1 MTTSVRPTRAPNAA
15 GSGRLARLGQQ
26 CLWGLVIFAAV
37 VVALNVL
44 ARLRLVV
51 LPVLL
56 AVVMA
61 TVLEPPVRWLR
72 ARGWH
77 DGPAAVIVLLI
88 SLLVLAS
95 ALAVI
100 APPIIDEFGDLDVGV
115 SATLAQVQTWVRD
128 SPLPIS
134 NDQISDGI
142 DRLED
147 QVRTSLDAIAAQL
160 LGGALVALEVLTAV
174 ALAIVVLFFLLKD
187 GGRVWTWVLAFI
199 PAGRRGDADRI
210 GARAWRALAGFV
222 RGQTLVALFDA
233 VLIGLALVVIGVPL
247 ALPLAVLTFFGA
259 YVPVIGATM
268 TGLLAVLMALV
279 AKGPLAAAAVLAAI
293 LLVQQIEGS
302 VFQPVVVGRAIHVH
316 PLAILLGV
324 AAGAVLGG
332 IVGAMVAAP
341 VVAVAGAVLRDIR
354 DEAAVRGDGRRARVS
369 AG

>member
-1 MTTSVRPTRAPNAA
+1 MRPTRARNAA
-15 GSGRLARLGQQ
+15 GSGSLARLGQQ

-56 AVVMA
+56 AVVLA

-115 SATLAQVQTWVRD
+115 SATLDQVQTWVRD

-174 ALAIVVLFFLLKD
+174 ALAVVVLFFLLKD
-187 GGRVWTWVLAFI
+187 CSYSRSREASSSSTPATKGHREPEPFDDRRRQSEPEDRRAHDDQYRV
-199 PAGRRGDADRI
+199 
-210 GARAWRALAGFV
+210 GAH
-222 RGQTLVALFDA
+222 VASCSLSTE
-233 VLIGLALVVIGVPL
+233 LPSGLAL
-247 ALPLAVLTFFGA
+247 
-259 YVPVIGATM
+259 
-268 TGLLAVLMALV
+268 
-279 AKGPLAAAAVLAAI
+279 
-293 LLVQQIEGS
+293 Q
-302 VFQPVVVGRAIHVH
+302 
-316 PLAILLGV
+316 V
-324 AAGAVLGG
+324 AAGDTCP
-332 IVGAMVAAP
+332 M
-341 VVAVAGAVLRDIR
+341 
-354 DEAAVRGDGRRARVS
+354 RRADTRV
-369 AG
+369 A